1 VSAATSGP
9 LGSVDVRARVVRVIA
24 VAVIWFGGLGAG
36 FVGILAAVAQ
46 YGCGMNDSGFA
57 CKTPG
62 SVCGI
67 LIVAASVA
75 VVTAATLLTF
85 ERPLRRVL
93 IVGAVG
99 LGALVVLF
107 VLGEVLLSTV

>member
-1 VSAATSGP
+1 
-9 LGSVDVRARVVRVIA
+9 
-24 VAVIWFGGLGAG
+24 
-36 FVGILAAVAQ
+36 LAA
-46 YGCGMNDSGFA
+46 S
-57 CKTPG
+57 
-62 SVCGI
+62 I
-67 LIVAASVA
+67 A